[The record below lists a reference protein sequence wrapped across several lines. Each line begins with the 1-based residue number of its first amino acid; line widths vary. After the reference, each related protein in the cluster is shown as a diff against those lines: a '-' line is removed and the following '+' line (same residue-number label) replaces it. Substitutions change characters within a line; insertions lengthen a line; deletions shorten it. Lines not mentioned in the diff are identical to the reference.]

1 MKSLIK
7 VEKWLN
13 ETIKVKT
20 SYNPQYIEK
29 ICLQVDIHRRHT
41 LLRNTDDNLNNKK
54 NRYICK
60 LK

>member
-7 VEKWLN
+7 VKKWPN

-20 SYNPQYIEK
+20 SYNPQYIDK
-29 ICLQVDIHRRHT
+29 ICLQVDIHRRYT